1 MDAPKSKNFIWIV
14 LAGIVAS
21 VLIGMLAKILEWSFL
36 EDFSIIGPCAW
47 AGYAIGCYCYGEKRY
62 TTFKEWAAFLAAA
75 LLGIMKKKTKRKY
88 WIAAIVWLATMILA
102 NSINEYFHASP
113 LIRGITVG
121 FWVVAAYIL
130 FKDLMQPRIGRRK
143 DEEEDK

>member
-1 MDAPKSKNFIWIV
+1 MN
-14 LAGIVAS
+14 
-21 VLIGMLAKILEWSFL
+21 
-36 EDFSIIGPCAW
+36 
-47 AGYAIGCYCYGEKRY
+47 
-62 TTFKEWAAFLAAA
+62 
-75 LLGIMKKKTKRKY
+75 KKTKRKY
-88 WIAAIVWLATMILA
+88 WIAAIIWFVTMILA

-143 DEEEDK
+143 DEED

>member
-1 MDAPKSKNFIWIV
+1 MN
-14 LAGIVAS
+14 
-21 VLIGMLAKILEWSFL
+21 
-36 EDFSIIGPCAW
+36 
-47 AGYAIGCYCYGEKRY
+47 
-62 TTFKEWAAFLAAA
+62 
-75 LLGIMKKKTKRKY
+75 KKTKRKY
-88 WIAAIVWLATMILA
+88 WIAAIIWFVTMVLA

-143 DEEEDK
+143 DEEEEK

>member
-1 MDAPKSKNFIWIV
+1 MN
-14 LAGIVAS
+14 
-21 VLIGMLAKILEWSFL
+21 
-36 EDFSIIGPCAW
+36 
-47 AGYAIGCYCYGEKRY
+47 
-62 TTFKEWAAFLAAA
+62 
-75 LLGIMKKKTKRKY
+75 KKTKRKY
-88 WIAAIVWLATMILA
+88 WIAAIIWFVTMVLA

-143 DEEEDK
+143 DEEDR

>member
-1 MDAPKSKNFIWIV
+1 MN
-14 LAGIVAS
+14 
-21 VLIGMLAKILEWSFL
+21 
-36 EDFSIIGPCAW
+36 
-47 AGYAIGCYCYGEKRY
+47 
-62 TTFKEWAAFLAAA
+62 
-75 LLGIMKKKTKRKY
+75 KKTKRKY
-88 WIAAIVWLATMILA
+88 WIAAIIWFVTMILA

-143 DEEEDK
+143 DEEDR

>member
-1 MDAPKSKNFIWIV
+1 MS
-14 LAGIVAS
+14 
-21 VLIGMLAKILEWSFL
+21 
-36 EDFSIIGPCAW
+36 
-47 AGYAIGCYCYGEKRY
+47 
-62 TTFKEWAAFLAAA
+62 
-75 LLGIMKKKTKRKY
+75 KKTKRKY
-88 WIAAIVWLATMILA
+88 WIAAIIWFVTMVLA

-143 DEEEDK
+143 DEDEEK

>member
-1 MDAPKSKNFIWIV
+1 MN
-14 LAGIVAS
+14 
-21 VLIGMLAKILEWSFL
+21 
-36 EDFSIIGPCAW
+36 
-47 AGYAIGCYCYGEKRY
+47 
-62 TTFKEWAAFLAAA
+62 
-75 LLGIMKKKTKRKY
+75 KKAKRKY
-88 WIAAIVWLATMILA
+88 WIAAIIWFVTMVLA

>member
-1 MDAPKSKNFIWIV
+1 MSNKKSKNFIWIV
-14 LAGIVAS
+14 LAGIAAS

-47 AGYAIGCYCYGEKRY
+47 VGYAIGCYCYGEKRY

-75 LLGIMKKKTKRKY
+75 LLVTTVF
-88 WIAAIVWLATMILA
+88 WAVIAAIVWLATMILA

-121 FWVVAAYIL
+121 FWTIAAYIL
-130 FKDLMQPRIGRRK
+130 FKDLMHPQIGRRK
-143 DEEEDK
+143 KDEEDEE

>member
-1 MDAPKSKNFIWIV
+1 MN
-14 LAGIVAS
+14 
-21 VLIGMLAKILEWSFL
+21 
-36 EDFSIIGPCAW
+36 
-47 AGYAIGCYCYGEKRY
+47 
-62 TTFKEWAAFLAAA
+62 
-75 LLGIMKKKTKRKY
+75 KKTKRKY
-88 WIAAIVWLATMILA
+88 WIAAIIWFVTMILA

-143 DEEEDK
+143 DEDEGK

>member
-1 MDAPKSKNFIWIV
+1 
-14 LAGIVAS
+14 
-21 VLIGMLAKILEWSFL
+21 
-36 EDFSIIGPCAW
+36 
-47 AGYAIGCYCYGEKRY
+47 
-62 TTFKEWAAFLAAA
+62 
-75 LLGIMKKKTKRKY
+75 MKKKTKRKY
-88 WIAAIVWLATMILA
+88 WIAAIIWFVTMVLA

>member
-1 MDAPKSKNFIWIV
+1 MN
-14 LAGIVAS
+14 
-21 VLIGMLAKILEWSFL
+21 
-36 EDFSIIGPCAW
+36 
-47 AGYAIGCYCYGEKRY
+47 
-62 TTFKEWAAFLAAA
+62 
-75 LLGIMKKKTKRKY
+75 KKTKRKY
-88 WIAAIVWLATMILA
+88 WIAAIIWFVTMILA

-143 DEEEDK
+143 DEEEDQ

>member
-1 MDAPKSKNFIWIV
+1 MN
-14 LAGIVAS
+14 
-21 VLIGMLAKILEWSFL
+21 
-36 EDFSIIGPCAW
+36 
-47 AGYAIGCYCYGEKRY
+47 
-62 TTFKEWAAFLAAA
+62 
-75 LLGIMKKKTKRKY
+75 KKTKRKY
-88 WIAAIVWLATMILA
+88 WIAAIIWFVTMVLA

-143 DEEEDK
+143 DEEDK

>member
-1 MDAPKSKNFIWIV
+1 MN
-14 LAGIVAS
+14 
-21 VLIGMLAKILEWSFL
+21 
-36 EDFSIIGPCAW
+36 
-47 AGYAIGCYCYGEKRY
+47 
-62 TTFKEWAAFLAAA
+62 
-75 LLGIMKKKTKRKY
+75 KKTKRKY
-88 WIAAIVWLATMILA
+88 WIAAIIWFVTMVLA

>member
-1 MDAPKSKNFIWIV
+1 MN
-14 LAGIVAS
+14 
-21 VLIGMLAKILEWSFL
+21 
-36 EDFSIIGPCAW
+36 
-47 AGYAIGCYCYGEKRY
+47 
-62 TTFKEWAAFLAAA
+62 
-75 LLGIMKKKTKRKY
+75 KKTKRKY
-88 WIAAIVWLATMILA
+88 WIAAIIWFVTMVLA

-143 DEEEDK
+143 NEEEEK

>member
-1 MDAPKSKNFIWIV
+1 MN
-14 LAGIVAS
+14 
-21 VLIGMLAKILEWSFL
+21 
-36 EDFSIIGPCAW
+36 
-47 AGYAIGCYCYGEKRY
+47 
-62 TTFKEWAAFLAAA
+62 
-75 LLGIMKKKTKRKY
+75 KKTKRKY
-88 WIAAIVWLATMILA
+88 WIAAIIWFITMVLA

-121 FWVVAAYIL
+121 FWVVAAYLL

>member
-1 MDAPKSKNFIWIV
+1 MN
-14 LAGIVAS
+14 
-21 VLIGMLAKILEWSFL
+21 
-36 EDFSIIGPCAW
+36 
-47 AGYAIGCYCYGEKRY
+47 
-62 TTFKEWAAFLAAA
+62 
-75 LLGIMKKKTKRKY
+75 KKTKRKY
-88 WIAAIVWLATMILA
+88 WIAAIIWFVTMILA

-143 DEEEDK
+143 DEEENQ